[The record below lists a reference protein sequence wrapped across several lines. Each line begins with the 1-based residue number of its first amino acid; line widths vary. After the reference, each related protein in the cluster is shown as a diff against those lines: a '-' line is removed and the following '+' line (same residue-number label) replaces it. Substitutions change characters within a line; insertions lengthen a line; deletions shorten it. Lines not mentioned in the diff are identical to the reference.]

1 MKKIS
6 LFLVIFFSIIGN
18 NINAQK
24 TLKDSLEA
32 FDTKVAWEHTSG
44 LKTLEEKNQLFE
56 HMKRSWLIQKYG
68 LFPVHTTNINGQTNY
83 KPIGGS
89 NSTMQGPQPANC
101 TNIDF
106 ESGNTSGW
114 TTAGLTQVVT
124 GAGVD
129 PHGGFPQVFPG
140 GNFSLKIS
148 GDWTVPGSPG
158 TGGGGGCFC
167 TNSTAA
173 GNFCNSSASRI
184 ISVAAGNTQLQI
196 HYAMVV
202 LNYPHSAGSAA
213 NIEVSITNSA
223 GVQLACPYFKV
234 QYVNNAFQG
243 VAGVTSAVTA
253 TTITGCTGTYP
264 ISYLSWQTANADLS
278 AYVGQNVTLTVR
290 VRWCTPNCDW
300 AYAYIDA
307 DCLNSTYN
315 LAPVCPGVLACAPAG
330 FATYTWSIPGG
341 GTSTGQ
347 CITPTGNGIYTV
359 TAAPSIT
366 CSPLQTMT
374 LSVVGGFTPTVVN
387 SNVSCNGGSNGSATV
402 TTVGSAPTSYSWIP
416 AAGATT
422 INTNSVAGG
431 LAAGNYS
438 VKITDGNCTIT
449 KTFTITQPALLNL
462 VAAQTTS
469 VVCLN
474 GNNGV
479 ATATASGGT
488 TPYAYLWTPSGSTSS
503 VSANLIAGIYN
514 VQVTDAKGCV
524 KTATATIIQPGLAFL
539 TLANTSVT
547 CKNGSNGTA
556 SVATVPVANTAP
568 YSYTWS
574 TNPVQNTAIATNLIA
589 NTIYTC
595 VLTNSI
601 GCTFTGTTTLIEPT
615 SVSVTIATNTTQAC
629 AGLPIS
635 FVATGA
641 GGTGASYTYSWSTGS
656 TIANPIIIETMGGTY
671 SYTVTVLDMNNC
683 AATTV
688 KTTTWIPNPIVL
700 CANKD
705 VCYGQSTNLYANGA
719 TNYVWSP
726 SAGLNVTN
734 GAAVI
739 ASPAVTTVYS
749 IVGNNSFCSSAI
761 TVTVGVIPYPNAII
775 SSPNQEICY
784 GNSTSINAT
793 GAMGYNWTP
802 NYAISS
808 LVDPSV
814 VVNPLV
820 TTNYTITSYNFSG
833 TVVCAETKMMPIIV
847 VPQVTPSISNN
858 MVICAGEKTTLY
870 AGGGNTFVWTPTVS
884 LNQSNIAGVVAN
896 PSVSTTYTVHISNS
910 EYCGQNATV
919 SVVVNPNPIVFAGRD
934 TTYNLD
940 EPMFISAKGTGTLT
954 WTSGEAIFCSVCP
967 DTKIN
972 ATHSGCYVIE
982 TVNEFGCKAKDDVC
996 IEITTNS
1003 GVFIPNAFTP
1013 NDDNIN
1019 DVFYVYGY
1027 SISEVTMDIFDRW
1040 GEKLFSSNDQKLGWN
1055 GTYKGASCKTEVYVY
1070 KVSYKGLDGKKQYK
1084 TGHVSINR

>member
-6 LFLVIFFSIIGN
+6 LFLVIFCSIIVN
-18 NINAQK
+18 NVNAQK
-24 TLKDSLEA
+24 TSKDSLEG
-32 FDTKVAWEHTSG
+32 FDTKVAWEHTSS

-56 HMKRSWLIQKYG
+56 HIKRSWLIQKYG
-68 LFPVHTTNINGQTNY
+68 LYPVHTTNTNGQTNY

-89 NSTMQGPQPANC
+89 NSTLQGPQPANC

-106 ESGNTSGW
+106 ESGNTTGW
-114 TTAGLTQVVT
+114 TTTGLTQIMS
-124 GAGVD
+124 GAGTD
-129 PHGGFPQVFPG
+129 PHGGFPTVFPG

-158 TGGGGGCFC
+158 VGAGGGCFC
-167 TNSTAA
+167 TGSTAA
-173 GNFCNSSASRI
+173 GNFCNSSASRV

-202 LNYPHSAGSAA
+202 LNYPHAAGSAA

-253 TTITGCTGTYP
+253 TSITGCTGTWP
-264 ISYLSWQTANADLS
+264 ISYLNWQTANADLS
-278 AYVGQNVTLTVR
+278 PYVGQNVTLKITVK
-290 VRWCTPNCDW
+290 WCTPNCDW

-315 LAPVCPGVLACAPAG
+315 LAPVCPGVQACAPAG

-374 LSVVGGFTPTVVN
+374 LSVVGGFTPTVN
-387 SNVSCNGGSNGSATV
+387 SSNVTCNGLNNGSATV
-402 TTVGSAPTSYSWIP
+402 TTLGSPPTSYSWMP
-416 AAGATT
+416 SAGATT
-422 INTNSVAGG
+422 VNTNAVFSG
-431 LAAGNYS
+431 LADGNYS
-438 VKITDGNCTIT
+438 VKITDGNCIIT
-449 KTFTITQPALLNL
+449 KTFTITQPTLLNL
-462 VAAQTTS
+462 VSAQTTS
-469 VVCLN
+469 VICFG

-488 TPYAYLWTPSGSTSS
+488 LPYAFAWNPSASTASTATGL
-503 VSANLIAGIYN
+503 VAGTYT
-514 VQVTDAKGCV
+514 VQVTDANGC
-524 KTATATIIQPGLAFL
+524 KQ
-539 TLANTSVT
+539 TS
-547 CKNGSNGTA
+547 
-556 SVATVPVANTAP
+556 
-568 YSYTWS
+568 
-574 TNPVQNTAIATNLIA
+574 NPVIT
-589 NTIYTC
+589 
-595 VLTNSI
+595 
-601 GCTFTGTTTLIEPT
+601 EPT
-615 SVSVTIATNTTQAC
+615 AVTVGITTNTFQVC
-629 AGLPIS
+629 MGFPIN
-635 FVATGA
+635 FLATPA
-641 GGTGASYTYSWSTGS
+641 GGIGASYTYSWSTGS
-656 TIANPIIIETMGGTY
+656 TISNPVIAESTGGTY
-671 SYTVTVLDMNNC
+671 SYTVTAFDANNC
-683 AATTV
+683 SASAIKTV
-688 KTTTWIPNPIVL
+688 TFVPNPIVL
-700 CANKD
+700 CDNKD

-719 TNYVWSP
+719 SNYSWSP
-726 SAGLNVTN
+726 STGLNVTN

-739 ASPAVTTVYS
+739 ASPSVTTVYS
-749 IVGNNSFCSSAI
+749 IIGNNSFCSAAI
-761 TVTVGVIPYPNAII
+761 NVTVGVIPYPNAII
-775 SSPNQEICY
+775 SSPNQEICH
-784 GNSTSINAT
+784 GNSTSINAS
-793 GAMGYNWTP
+793 GAMGYNWAP
-802 NYAISS
+802 NYSISS
-808 LVDPSV
+808 LTDPSV

-820 TTNYTITSYNFSG
+820 STNYTITSYNFSG
-833 TVVCAETKMMPIIV
+833 TVVCSETKMMPIIV

-858 MVICAGEKTTLY
+858 MVICAGEKTTLN
-870 AGGGNTFVWTPTVS
+870 ASGGNTFVWTPSVS
-884 LNQSNIAGVVAN
+884 LNQSNIPGVVAS
-896 PSVSTTYTVHISNS
+896 PSVSTTYSVHISNS
-910 EYCGQNATV
+910 AYCGHDATV
-919 SVVVNPNPIVFAGRD
+919 SVIVNPNPIVFAGRD

-954 WTSGEAIFCSVCP
+954 WTSGEGIFCNVCP
-967 DTKIN
+967 DSKIN
-972 ATHSGCYVIE
+972 ATRSGCYVIE

-996 IEITTNS
+996 IEVTTNS

-1040 GEKLFSSNDQKLGWN
+1040 GEKLFSSNDQKVGWN
-1055 GTYKGASCKTEVYVY
+1055 GTYKGANCKSEVYVY
-1070 KVSYKGLDGKKQYK
+1070 KVSYKGLDGKKEFK